1 MIYLDNTDLS
11 ELQVKLAGYEYSRDE
26 QVIGKWID
34 GRNLYRKVIMVG
46 NIKPNATETT
56 MPHGVEN
63 IDRVIHLYGSAR
75 NTNLDSRFT
84 IGLPYPSVKSG
95 NVAMSLQ
102 ANDEKIMIYT
112 SQTSTPY
119 SAIVVMEYIK
129 KSD

>member
-1 MIYLDNTDLS
+1 MNNTYLS
-11 ELQVKLAGYEYSRDE
+11 ELQEKAVGYEYSKDE
-26 QVIGKWID
+26 QIIGTWVD

-84 IGLPYPSVKSG
+84 VGLPYPEVRDG
-95 NVAMSLQ
+95 NITMSLQ
-102 ANDEKIMIYT
+102 ANNEKIMIYT